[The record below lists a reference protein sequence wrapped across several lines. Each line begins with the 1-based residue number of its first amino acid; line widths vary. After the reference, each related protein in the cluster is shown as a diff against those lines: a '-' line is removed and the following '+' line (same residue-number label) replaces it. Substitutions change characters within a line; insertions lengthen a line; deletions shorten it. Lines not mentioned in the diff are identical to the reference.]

1 MPLHWLTS
9 LLSKSKALTT
19 ARNLPK
25 TVLAVAALIA
35 FIAALTLVRVDLR
48 LEGKGTLEPVHRR
61 DVFADIEGV
70 VEQVEANLKHGAEV
84 QEGELLAQLRN
95 TDLEVAM
102 TDILGRKASSEEQL
116 VATRR
121 SRRGRLQRRSA

>member
-1 MPLHWLTS
+1 MPLHGLTS
-9 LLSKSKALTT
+9 LLGKSKALTT

-25 TVLAVAALIA
+25 TVLATVAFVG

-70 VEQVEANLKHGAEV
+70 VEQIEVNLKHGAEV
-84 QEGELLAQLRN
+84 QQGELLAQLR
-95 TDLEVAM
+95 
-102 TDILGRKASSEEQL
+102 KY
-116 VATRR
+116 R
-121 SRRGRLQRRSA
+121 S